1 MSDVTRWEPVL
12 TRWNPFKELEDMEKR
27 LSGYFGRPAVRT
39 ESGKEAMTVAEW
51 SPRVDI
57 TEDDKEYV
65 IKADLPDVK
74 KEDIKLTV
82 QDNVMSISGERK
94 YEKEEKGKKYH
105 RVERSYGSFMRS
117 FTVPDDADASKVSA
131 IVSYVIVHRSP
142 FVACSIQPEEVRDV
156 PTPSL
161 PRASVGHS
169 LASRDHGISSSS
181 VVVDRAPGSVRH
193 VSDRRG
199 RHEWT
204 HLAPPAVRSTTGG
217 GSVSDFQEP

>member
-1 MSDVTRWEPVL
+1 MSDLTRWEPVL

-27 LSGYFGRPAVRT
+27 LSGYFGRAAVRT
-39 ESGKEAMTVAEW
+39 EGGKEAMTVAEW

-131 IVSYVIVHRSP
+131 EYKDGVLNAHLPKSEKAKAKSIEVKVS
-142 FVACSIQPEEVRDV
+142 
-156 PTPSL
+156 
-161 PRASVGHS
+161 
-169 LASRDHGISSSS
+169 
-181 VVVDRAPGSVRH
+181 
-193 VSDRRG
+193 
-199 RHEWT
+199 
-204 HLAPPAVRSTTGG
+204 
-217 GSVSDFQEP
+217 